1 MKTVLAALEEGRLIE
16 LPENN
21 KDKALQILGS
31 LIEAVPGLKAGTQV
45 VESVVARERAA
56 NTALGLGWACPHA
69 RTTAEGDLL
78 CAIGWSP
85 TGIDYGAPDGLP
97 VRLIVMYYIPE
108 AQKNAYLKEISA
120 LARVIGKPGGLS
132 GLDQAK
138 DLNEVRIR
146 LLDVISASM
155 ETDIPADRARMVRIE
170 ARQAAAATT
179 PPTGAEAGAGWPAT
193 IVPFQ
198 LIVVPGKPTLV
209 LAQDRDLINVL
220 EAAADLP
227 AQLAKQSMADAAG
240 YRIVMRHTIAY
251 APDRALYDCLA
262 LKPAAPPSTA
272 PVATPPAMP
281 KPA

>member
-1 MKTVLAALEEGRLIE
+1 MRTLFAALEEGRLIE
-16 LPENN
+16 LPDNN

-45 VESVVARERAA
+45 VESVLARERAA

-69 RTTAEGDLL
+69 RTTAEGELL

-120 LARVIGKPGGLS
+120 LARVIGKPGGLP

-170 ARQAAAATT
+170 ARQAAAAAT

-209 LAQDRDLINVL
+209 LAQDRELIAAL

-227 AQLAKQSMADAAG
+227 AQLTKQSMADAAG

-262 LKPAAPPSTA
+262 LKSAAPSTVA
-272 PVATPPAMP
+272 PASPPAP
-281 KPA
+281 KPASP